1 MKKRI
6 LIFVLILFSI
16 SDLSAQWECP
26 SLLGASLKPIGKSK
40 IFWGSEITA
49 GAGYLNNNAI
59 FNSMGL
65 IGLDRSGKKWTIYAE
80 GGYKFWDIYDL
91 DTKQNLKNFHLGIR
105 ELLFQYKSRY
115 GKFTA
120 GIQSARLDDYFLL
133 NERILGLNY
142 KYSSGSWSL
151 NFTGGTVMKAFARNG
166 TFCAVGYLYDI
177 VPGREIALLGNKPGQ
192 TNLVAATLK
201 FSPLRFIDHAG
212 LALYYEFGSWVEKPL
227 FTGGLFASFALPG
240 GISFNPEILYQ
251 SANDNNAIIYLLSL
265 EKLITGEKLRTTINM
280 RYSGFSPLDESAKIL
295 NSFSNMFAGNVLRLD
310 SGDLP
315 FIQTS
320 LKFSVPPV
328 RTHLK
333 IQYTAQTRKNAMQEF
348 DVELG
353 KKFKKHLQIN
363 AVGAMVKSPL
373 LEKRAI
379 LGRIEFR
386 FYF

>member
-1 MKKRI
+1 MKKGI

-49 GAGYLNNNAI
+49 GAGFLNNNAI

-91 DTKQNLKNFHLGIR
+91 DTKQNLNNFHLGIR
-105 ELLFQYKSRY
+105 ELLFQYRGKS
-115 GKFTA
+115 GKVTA
-120 GIQSARLDDYFLL
+120 GIQSVRLDDDYLL
-133 NERILGLNY
+133 NERMLGLNY
-142 KYSSGSWSL
+142 KYSSGPWSF

-166 TFCAVGYLYDI
+166 TFCAVGYLYDL

-192 TNLVAATLK
+192 TNLIATTIK
-201 FSPLRFIDHAG
+201 FSPSKFIDHVG
-212 LALYYEFGSWVEKPL
+212 LAVYYEFGSWVEKPVL
-227 FTGGLFASFALPG
+227 TGGLFSSLSLPG
-240 GISFNPEILYQ
+240 GITFKPEILYQ
-251 SANDNNAIIYLLSL
+251 SAQDNKAIIYLFSL
-265 EKLITGEKLRTTINM
+265 EKLINGEKLRTSINM
-280 RYSGFSPLDESAKIL
+280 RYTGFSAFDENAKIL
-295 NSFSNMFAGNVLRLD
+295 NSFSNMFAGNVLRID
-310 SGDLP
+310 TGDLP
-315 FIQTS
+315 FIQAGI
-320 LKFSVPPV
+320 KFSVRPV

-333 IQYTAQTRKNAMQEF
+333 IQYTAQTKKNAMQEF
-348 DVELG
+348 DLELG
-353 KKFKKHLQIN
+353 KKFMKHLQVN
-363 AVGAMVKSPL
+363 ALGAVVNSPL